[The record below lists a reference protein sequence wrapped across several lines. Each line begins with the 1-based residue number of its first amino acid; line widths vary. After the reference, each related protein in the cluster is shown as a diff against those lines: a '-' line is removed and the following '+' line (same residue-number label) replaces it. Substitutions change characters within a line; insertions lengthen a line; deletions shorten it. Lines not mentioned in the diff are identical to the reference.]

1 MVAAAGAMLS
11 VFWVYLWS
19 AGSPTADPRWAWAG
33 MGVWTVG
40 LLAATFA
47 GTWTVRR
54 IAGVAIGHPASIA
67 CFGTWVGFQT
77 ELDGPIA
84 LGISAAMAASG
95 LSVSVYARTRR
106 WLTALTVTVPTAVSA
121 VALVAGGPAAG
132 VLLFVF
138 WVWMLSLGVYVA
150 GATRLVILG
159 KLRAERDDAA
169 AQRVLLRTV
178 IDALPHHVYV
188 KDRQGRC
195 VVRNRFSCDWLGVE
209 DPSEAAGLTTFQT
222 SPPGLAADYF
232 SAEMHVMESGE
243 AVIEREEP
251 CLSDGEPGWM
261 VSSRLP
267 LRGDTGEVIGLV
279 GVSRDVTAQKQTEAA
294 LVEAKEVAEA
304 STRAKSEFLA
314 NMSHEI
320 RTPMNGVIGMTSLL
334 LDTALDREQRE
345 FVETIRTSG
354 DALLT
359 IINDILDFS
368 KIEAGM
374 LSVEA
379 HPFEVRQ
386 CVEDAL
392 DLVAQPAAEKGI
404 SLACILDE
412 SVPQVIETDATRLR
426 QVLVNL
432 LSNAVKFTPSGSV
445 CVRVDAA
452 PADAGAGAEPEGGA
466 EAGAAVEV
474 RFAVEDTGIG
484 IAPDKLALVFE
495 SFSQADASTTRQFGG
510 TGLGLTICRRL
521 VGMMGGEIAVE
532 SVPGEGSTFR
542 FSVEARVVPSPPQP
556 RPFEGQRAL
565 VAIGDA
571 VTRESVAELLVGL
584 GLAVDDAPPDAVVE
598 RVAQG
603 RRAGRPYDVVLADV
617 SDGTEAARQFHEP
630 SGGGPPVVL
639 LDASPRDARR
649 QAGAAGVRSVLA
661 VPVTADALRAALD
674 DLDGGARPP
683 EAAPAWV
690 ARPAPRPL
698 RVLLAEDNAVNQKVA
713 VRLLGRLGVVPD
725 VVANGAEALDAV
737 RRQPYDVVF
746 MDVQM
751 PEMDGL
757 EATRRIRASAVVAEQ
772 PWIVA
777 LTANAM
783 AGDREACLEAGTDDY
798 VAKPVR
804 PDAIRDALDRA
815 HGRSRLEGTLADL

>member
-19 AGSPTADPRWAWAG
+19 VGSPTADPRWAWAG

-84 LGISAAMAASG
+84 MGISAAMAASG

-106 WLTALTVTVPTAVSA
+106 WLTALTVTLPTAVSA

-209 DPSEAAGLTTFQT
+209 DPSEAAGLTAFQT
-222 SPPGLAADYF
+222 SPPGLAPDYF

-267 LRGDTGEVIGLV
+267 LRGGTGEVIGLV

-294 LVEAKEVAEA
+294 LVEAKEAAEA
-304 STRAKSEFLA
+304 ATQAKSEFLA

-334 LDTALDREQRE
+334 LDTALDGEQRE

-374 LSVEA
+374 LSIEA

-386 CVEDAL
+386 CVEEAL
-392 DLVAQPAAEKGI
+392 DLVAQPAAQKDVE
-404 SLACILDE
+404 LAYLIEDG
-412 SVPQVIETDATRLR
+412 VPRTVLGDVTRVR

-445 CVRVDAA
+445 CVRVDVD
-452 PADAGAGAEPEGGA
+452 PAEVQTGQTAQ
-466 EAGAAVEV
+466 V

-532 SVPGEGSTFR
+532 SVLGEGSTFR
-542 FSVEARVVPSPPQP
+542 FSVEARVVPSPPRP
-556 RPFEGQRAL
+556 PPFEGQRAL

-584 GLAVDDAPPDAVVE
+584 GLAVDDAPSDAVAE

-603 RRAGRPYDVVLADV
+603 RRAGQPYDVVLADV
-617 SDGTEAARQFHEP
+617 SDGTEAARQLHEP

-639 LDASPRDARR
+639 LDASPRGTRC
-649 QAGAAGVRSVLA
+649 QAGAVGVRSVLA

-674 DLDGGARPP
+674 DLNGGARPP

-698 RVLLAEDNAVNQKVA
+698 RALVAEDNAVNQKVA
-713 VRLLGRLGVVPD
+713 VRLLSRLGVVPD

-757 EATRRIRASAVVAEQ
+757 EATRRIRASASVAEQ
-772 PWIVA
+772 PWIIA

-815 HGRSRLEGTLADL
+815 RRRAGLEGTPADL